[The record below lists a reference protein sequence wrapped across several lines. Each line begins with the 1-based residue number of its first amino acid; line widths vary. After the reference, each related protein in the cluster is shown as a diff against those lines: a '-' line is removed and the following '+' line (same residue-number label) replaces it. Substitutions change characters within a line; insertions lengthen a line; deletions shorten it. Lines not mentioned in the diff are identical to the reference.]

1 MSEGPREYD
10 LNFDAANELEEQAS
24 RAKRILERLA
34 AHLAATEPHRD
45 PQLNDIV
52 DRAHVRRAAEL
63 VFGSIGPAAF
73 QKGSRSHCVFVS
85 FSHADEPFVAEL
97 TAKLAEAHI
106 TYFKA
111 DRDIQ
116 PATDWG
122 EAIWDAIRD
131 CGVFLPI
138 LTPRF
143 IRSRWCDLEGGAA
156 WASKKTVLPVL
167 RYVERSDVPV
177 PFNRFQSV
185 VVENSEQLDGLIAK
199 LREMCEG

>member
-24 RAKRILERLA
+24 RAKRVLERLA
-34 AHLAATEPHRD
+34 AHLAATGSRRD

-52 DRAHVRRAAEL
+52 AREHVCQAAEL
-63 VFGSIGPAAF
+63 LFGSIHAATSP
-73 QKGSRSHCVFVS
+73 KGTRSHCIFVS

-97 TAKLAEAHI
+97 TARLAEANV

-116 PATDWG
+116 PASDWG
-122 EAIWDAIRD
+122 EAIWDALRD
-131 CGVFLPI
+131 CDLFLPI

-156 WASKKTVLPVL
+156 CASKKTVLPVL

-177 PFNRFQSV
+177 PFNRFQSI

-199 LREMCEG
+199 LREMCES